1 MKTLLF
7 LLLVQFSVAREYAII
22 DLGSTQNVVGMATQG
37 RPDPQ
42 SNVQRVTRYRLEY
55 SLDGNTYFS
64 INNDEYHF
72 VFDGECGCTLPGCVD
87 SKHVDIRMY
96 EGSSDNPGDDE
107 GTRTKACYEA
117 CITHK
122 SILNSHS
129 WDDCQDGLGGFAVT
143 SDGRCYCECFTDSAV
158 CDRASN
164 TYNRYDISPNGVFE
178 ANHDQNTVVSNY
190 FQPVRARYIKL
201 SIVAYNYYASI
212 RMAPILSSMKQ
223 KVLNPP
229 DNMRHVFGAVHA
241 DCATSSM
248 LDGEALCFDEAYGL
262 TKHLTIDLGEEQTL
276 VGVVTQGR
284 KTHAQWI
291 KSYKLQYSRTGE
303 TAYEYIGQ
311 GYCADY
317 AGTYSHMYKSP
328 AMGIEDCYTVCNTPA
343 NIAAYS
349 EYFIYN
355 PSNQQCYCGHSGP
368 YEGCSNWVPHPDT
381 GYYSFKITGVNSFKP
396 IGEPYRN
403 FKGNSD
409 QNTKVTN
416 YFEPVRARYVR
427 LTISDFNA
435 YRSIRMGAVVMEHE
449 TTMEECLEMCD
460 GEIVSFDGEC
470 KCGSKGMVMLTK
482 EECMAIGGIEIRDA
496 SLPKGCSYVGWDNRI
511 RYNTAEGQS
520 TNIPYGHALEPI
532 GTTGT
537 VPPPRYTHG
546 AVEYNGMMYMT
557 GDVDKTVWGL
567 NLTTYEW
574 SIVAPEYSYVKVY
587 DGECSGGH
595 TSISAGAPHTPETC
609 FQACKSSVGFLLGT
623 ATGNCWCS
631 SQSIDTCTL
640 NPFPGGEYHRYDIT
654 HHSPDIVW
662 STTKYQNKMIIYNN
676 LGIHSFNMDTR
687 VWTTE
692 TTTNTPSFSS
702 GATLFVNGDN
712 LYLFGGSPLKDE
724 TWKLD
729 LTTMAWSQMT
739 GTKPNGV
746 RDLDSASDD
755 EAAYV
760 FGGYS
765 GVGTYGN
772 SNQLWKFEF
781 ATETWSE
788 IITRGPDKYIRVP
801 DTIGSQY
808 IVLVSSGPPDGSMSE
823 ADCEAYAND
832 HPTYSWG
839 GSSTYGAQTGCYVT
853 SSENVFY
860 NTATTTTE
868 CRETVKCIEKRAPE
882 IHVMTLGHDE
892 TDAFVDQCE
901 KVCDELPNCV
911 AFAVVDGNDY
921 WGAQFYD
928 TNAFDGPVIE
938 SSLTSTA
945 NWVTYISDDAYD
957 HANHPSSHIEGQR
970 RHSNVVYNGAL
981 WVFAGSGDS
990 LKSEVK
996 KLNLTTK
1003 VWSRVEVDYEYPRY
1017 GASGVLYNGTMVI
1030 FGGSP
1035 QWPTVMNDVLKLNL
1049 EEKEQGAFRIC
1060 KEGQVKHQ
1068 HQRCTMEA
1076 STQAFETKVEIQGR
1090 SKHTEVEYKDSTVY
1104 FGGVL
1109 EYQKQQKGRCADEQH
1124 GYLEGFIT
1132 REYTKIPGLKVDDL
1146 ARVKFTRGELSG
1158 GAIDAGIGEAEIVE
1172 IDSSGPF
1179 KFRKG
1184 FCKNQPQ
1191 SRQYVTTNLMEC
1203 YNICKDDYDVFMHVT
1218 TYCYCGKT
1226 KRYNCSD
1233 WQNSES
1239 YHSYYIE
1246 EEEGTKNLVFHS
1258 HKSTNAKFVLA
1269 RAKLINNEVYIKAV
1283 GAFYIPSD
1291 YDTWRAANWPE
1302 FIKDLK
1308 IGDLRTTD
1316 AEHGYALS
1324 KIHAEVSTST
1334 LDLDTSYTGGSTAYA
1349 DLKSCIL
1356 MCQKD
1361 DSCHYISHAEE
1372 RCMLHT
1378 TCTHIF
1384 DDKYTVYSV
1393 TKSQN
1398 VLTQHVYKDHG
1409 NPIKSAT
1416 DCYAYAESMG
1426 FSVPETHTI
1435 NLEGDFPEYPRT
1447 PKYTLLATGYTCASS
1462 PITSV
1467 EPTLEE
1473 CMYQGRVD
1481 GAIYIQYRASGNC
1494 MRTTSCEESGWVANA
1509 AYNIYETTARI
1520 LNPPELSRTY
1530 SGIHQGQAP
1539 GSGSWSRSMLD
1550 AVGSFYPSTSGDNG
1564 NYPWM
1569 KIDLGGMFRV
1579 VGVVT
1584 QGDSGSSKW
1593 TTKITIEY
1601 ATLANLGFTQITE
1614 TSDGEFTANTDSNT
1628 KKVNFHQPVMA
1639 RHIKITMKSYHF
1651 NMPLIRAGVMV
1662 DAELC
1667 KDKHGNYVWSHDKC
1681 SDLHVEGANG
1691 CIYDV
1696 EEGTIR
1702 WNSNQYT
1709 GTSSVVC
1716 NATHQC
1722 IEQPNAGYMDVD
1734 PDFYLDHKGEAS
1746 LSIEDCKLYANRM
1759 KKVFVEGEFDYP
1771 TGCSVHKRVYYN
1783 TKAGNNC
1790 TSMFPCV
1797 KRHGHYLTAY
1807 NKTSKEWYK
1816 IPTNAPP
1823 VQRYAHSAM
1832 VSGDAMYIYGG
1843 KSYIDMGDL
1852 WKFNFTMS
1860 EWTRLYE
1867 GEPVAQAH
1875 MAAYK
1880 TGLLIHGGYESY
1892 GFVKSREDW
1901 NMPIKDTKY
1910 FDFETGMHAI
1920 ERRPIVRVEYV
1931 RQAGDMYC
1939 ANVDVGTALF
1949 ETDNIGTLH
1958 EQLTRCS
1965 RRCKGMDGKGFKFN
1979 YGGVQ
1984 GRCYC
1989 MSEGTKTC
1997 TFTPNSQW
2005 DQYDIVDP
2013 FGQYEYHK
2021 SVNMDYSDY
2030 AGGNNG
2036 AERAFYNKESSH
2048 VIGEYE
2054 CEQLC
2059 EASSDCHAY
2068 QYDSANC
2075 YLRKNVQLRNVESG
2089 SYTAMVKDKRF
2100 ALGHSDLSVT
2110 LEECFNYADIYKM
2123 ESKELYDDKQYKGC
2137 FHGDDNI
2144 MYYNYMGTECK
2155 ERCLYRN
2162 ELDNAPI
2169 VVEGD
2174 TMVIGKRMSA
2184 EVFRPYARSC
2194 VEWDE
2199 FETNDKLRPRGCFQ
2213 KDNQVNYNNFPAATW
2228 KMVDYGDTSD
2238 TYYLHSD
2245 FVSVAG
2251 SSVEECLAACD
2262 SYPFASYATIAGCR
2276 CANTDSG
2283 AGGFAPYAS
2292 GVYTKNEI
2300 TCSQEYKCVDE
2311 NDRKSYDQTI
2321 TIEGL
2326 FFNRKVKNPEAICI
2340 EDGSEE
2346 AELKSQAPVLE
2357 SLRKYNDLCNFLL
2370 FSGTC
2375 AKVATWEEC
2384 ERYGASSI
2392 ESLAD
2397 KPNGCYIMGGTYH
2410 FNEIGGQC
2418 TENAP
2423 CYCRTDK
2430 YKDILTG
2437 RCKEISEEPIIKS
2450 IVYQDRGTDKEIQTE
2465 LECQV
2470 NSDRKIT
2477 CAQCECFNDYT
2488 YGTWG
2493 GGMCETC
2500 AIGYGKTQCS
2510 TPCVDFD
2517 GLNRDTM
2524 CGGFGKCLFGS
2535 SISGVERIFQNTQC
2549 MCGQE
2554 DQYQL
2559 REPEHSPDAYFKSGQ
2574 TNYFYYDSI
2583 TDGKTYGF
2591 EEAKLECSKYN
2602 DLRMIPL
2609 NKYCFGVFISDPSN
2623 FQYELQ
2629 MGKTGNE
2636 FVMYFR
2642 YIEKGLIG
2650 SRSKNFGIEQLEFT
2664 NLIPEVAEDA
2674 LCYDDITMTLEGRDI
2689 CNHFSSETESC
2700 SECADGFT
2708 GKNCRYKC
2716 QPCLLGGFCQEEPGD
2731 NNYASCVCPTTNLWE
2746 HQCCP
2751 AGFKVVELLDWS
2763 SLPSSKVEKI
2773 KVKSSYDAYTNNER
2787 DASYF
2792 CKKCPGVHAND
2803 WMSDVSEFKV
2813 CSGLNRGECIVS
2825 NNALSCAC
2833 KLNEES
2839 GMTWKGRACS
2849 CDDGIITPY
2858 SSDAENAEVTDY
2870 GCLIPT
2876 GGGGRCP
2883 EPNPTSVVTVRF
2895 YPKQLWTTQ
2904 AHVAQALKAGNYVG
2918 GDHYIGSQSLL
2929 LSSTEWEGGIA
2940 GEIQVTITPFG
2951 TCGHKTPC
2959 HTGEGPCLTDTD
2971 CAGTLECVYS
2981 SSSIQNY
2988 NPTKVPVDF
2997 KFCYDPNDQ
3006 MIGCD
3011 PIIQAIELSDSDGS
3025 VFDAAYNYKFWNG
3038 QTFEEAPENHYVPMT
3053 KDGNGD
3059 LIIHKQAFP
3068 CPRGRYGTVIDGI
3081 RDCALCPPGAYQDQ
3095 TGQSKILSDVDS
3107 NQEVDECKLCSE
3119 NCPDGGDG
3127 CFSTSYG
3134 AGGNDEC
3141 ISCDPGQEP
3150 HSSGTYCVDC
3160 NPGYYETGG
3169 RCDKCPAGQYQN
3181 LVKQTSCI
3189 DCDPG
3194 ESTNWV
3200 QASTT
3205 CTDCEAGRYAP
3216 GAGTPNCNAC
3226 PIGQSQIS
3234 KRQTGCITCTT
3245 NQYQN
3250 EVGQASCKGLA
3261 TGWIANDLRT
3271 TTTLCNLGYQ
3281 ADDKLCTPCGP
3292 GKYAEVPVNECK
3304 TCLEGEY
3311 APLAINFQKELV
3323 QPCFTTDIENGLRI
3337 GQTLESDR
3345 CVQCGTGGSG
3355 GAPDTKTPGM
3365 EHLYGEYRPSQKCYR
3380 QLEQSDCG
3388 ASYTS
3393 GDDPNPLYVPQGEG
3407 HTGSCAY
3414 GSCDWRT
3421 QNWKVAYGNDMG
3433 LKRGVNARTI
3443 RNELSGSP
3451 YGSHVTGTYYDED
3464 WCNEKCTTTAGC
3476 FFFAVLVENGQN
3488 SGRTEE
3494 GICHL
3499 YGSQVTGLRTK
3510 RCWSAAWK
3518 GQYMEC
3524 AAGSESWAG
3533 TFGSASACADHCGRT
3548 SEHGGKNYNPD
3559 TWWFGLIWRN
3569 PWYGA
3574 GYCYCENL
3582 AGSSSSY
3589 YGSYRCWSRTSNS
3602 YSMYGMVEEVRYNAG
3617 CKEYY
3622 PYRKPCYEA
3631 SAV

>member
-1 MKTLLF
+1 MYATGQTLHEQLTDCAETCDTKEGA
-7 LLLVQFSVAREYAII
+7 VSFSAH
-22 DLGSTQNVVGMATQG
+22 ST
-37 RPDPQ
+37 
-42 SNVQRVTRYRLEY
+42 
-55 SLDGNTYFS
+55 
-64 INNDEYHF
+64 NN
-72 VFDGECGCTLPGCVD
+72 
-87 SKHVDIRMY
+87 
-96 EGSSDNPGDDE
+96 
-107 GTRTKACYEA
+107 
-117 CITHK
+117 
-122 SILNSHS
+122 
-129 WDDCQDGLGGFAVT
+129 GFM
-143 SDGRCYCECFTDSAV
+143 CYC
-158 CDRASN
+158 
-164 TYNRYDISPNGVFE
+164 
-178 ANHDQNTVVSNY
+178 
-190 FQPVRARYIKL
+190 K
-201 SIVAYNYYASI
+201 
-212 RMAPILSSMKQ
+212 
-223 KVLNPP
+223 
-229 DNMRHVFGAVHA
+229 
-241 DCATSSM
+241 
-248 LDGEALCFDEAYGL
+248 GE
-262 TKHLTIDLGEEQTL
+262 
-276 VGVVTQGR
+276 
-284 KTHAQWI
+284 
-291 KSYKLQYSRTGE
+291 
-303 TAYEYIGQ
+303 
-311 GYCADY
+311 
-317 AGTYSHMYKSP
+317 
-328 AMGIEDCYTVCNTPA
+328 
-343 NIAAYS
+343 
-349 EYFIYN
+349 
-355 PSNQQCYCGHSGP
+355 
-368 YEGCSNWVPHPDT
+368 
-381 GYYSFKITGVNSFKP
+381 
-396 IGEPYRN
+396 
-403 FKGNSD
+403 
-409 QNTKVTN
+409 
-416 YFEPVRARYVR
+416 
-427 LTISDFNA
+427 
-435 YRSIRMGAVVMEHE
+435 
-449 TTMEECLEMCD
+449 
-460 GEIVSFDGEC
+460 
-470 KCGSKGMVMLTK
+470 
-482 EECMAIGGIEIRDA
+482 
-496 SLPKGCSYVGWDNRI
+496 
-511 RYNTAEGQS
+511 
-520 TNIPYGHALEPI
+520 
-532 GTTGT
+532 TTGT
-537 VPPPRYTHG
+537 CTQ
-546 AVEYNGMMYMT
+546 
-557 GDVDKTVWGL
+557 
-567 NLTTYEW
+567 
-574 SIVAPEYSYVKVY
+574 
-587 DGECSGGH
+587 
-595 TSISAGAPHTPETC
+595 TSDSDFDH
-609 FQACKSSVGFLLGT
+609 
-623 ATGNCWCS
+623 
-631 SQSIDTCTL
+631 
-640 NPFPGGEYHRYDIT
+640 YDI
-654 HHSPDIVW
+654 
-662 STTKYQNKMIIYNN
+662 KY
-676 LGIHSFNMDTR
+676 L
-687 VWTTE
+687 
-692 TTTNTPSFSS
+692 
-702 GATLFVNGDN
+702 
-712 LYLFGGSPLKDE
+712 
-724 TWKLD
+724 
-729 LTTMAWSQMT
+729 
-739 GTKPNGV
+739 
-746 RDLDSASDD
+746 
-755 EAAYV
+755 
-760 FGGYS
+760 
-765 GVGTYGN
+765 
-772 SNQLWKFEF
+772 
-781 ATETWSE
+781 
-788 IITRGPDKYIRVP
+788 
-801 DTIGSQY
+801 
-808 IVLVSSGPPDGSMSE
+808 
-823 ADCEAYAND
+823 
-832 HPTYSWG
+832 
-839 GSSTYGAQTGCYVT
+839 
-853 SSENVFY
+853 
-860 NTATTTTE
+860 
-868 CRETVKCIEKRAPE
+868 
-882 IHVMTLGHDE
+882 
-892 TDAFVDQCE
+892 
-901 KVCDELPNCV
+901 
-911 AFAVVDGNDY
+911 
-921 WGAQFYD
+921 
-928 TNAFDGPVIE
+928 
-938 SSLTSTA
+938 
-945 NWVTYISDDAYD
+945 
-957 HANHPSSHIEGQR
+957 PSSHIEGQR

-1090 SKHTEVEYKDSTVY
+1090 SKHSEVEYKDSIVY

-1146 ARVKFTRGELSG
+1146 ARVKFTRGELG
-1158 GAIDAGIGEAEIVE
+1158 GVHIDAGIEEAEIVE

-1179 KFRKG
+1179 RFRKG
-1184 FCKNQPQ
+1184 YCKNQPQ

-1203 YNICKDDYDVFMHVT
+1203 YNICKGDYDVFIHHT
-1218 TYCYCGKT
+1218 TNCYCGYT

-1233 WQNSES
+1233 WDGTSS
-1239 YHSYYIE
+1239 YYSYYIE

-1258 HKSTNAKFVLA
+1258 HHTTNVKLVLA

-1291 YDTWRAANWPE
+1291 YATWRAANWPE

-1308 IGDLRTTD
+1308 IGPLGTTD
-1316 AEHGYALS
+1316 TEIGYALS

-1398 VLTQHVYKDHG
+1398 VLTQHVYKEEG

-1416 DCYAYAESMG
+1416 DCYEYAESMG

-1435 NLEGDFPEYPRT
+1435 NVEGDFPEYPRT
-1447 PKYTLLATGYTCASS
+1447 PKYTLLATDYHCPGGGSGSS
-1462 PITSV
+1462 GGF
-1467 EPTLEE
+1467 TLET
-1473 CMYQGRVD
+1473 CMYQGRVEGATHISYKD
-1481 GAIYIQYRASGNC
+1481 GWC
-1494 MRTTSCEESGWVANA
+1494 MRTTSCAESGWVANA

-1520 LNPPELSRTY
+1520 LNPPELSRSYSSVFDGSAVGTY
-1530 SGIHQGQAP
+1530 NA
-1539 GSGSWSRSMLD
+1539 RSMLD
-1550 AVGSFYPSTSGDNG
+1550 SAQAWSTSSATTGG
-1564 NYPWM
+1564 WM

-1584 QGDSGSSKW
+1584 QARSGGSQW
-1593 TTKITIEY
+1593 VTKIAIEY
-1601 ATLANLGFTQITE
+1601 ATLNTFTQITE
-1614 TSDGEFTANTDSNT
+1614 TSDGEFTANSDGTDT

-1639 RHIKITMKSYHF
+1639 RHIKIVIKDYNSF
-1651 NMPLIRAGVMV
+1651 PSIRAGVMV

-1709 GTSSVVC
+1709 GTSQVVC
-1716 NATHQC
+1716 NTTHQC

-1734 PDFYLDHKGEAS
+1734 PDFYLDFGTAPTATTATTAPVVTSQIQYDGNTYQVCNSDDIEVVWNGNHNIQEVTLTGYNTYNAS
-1746 LSIEDCKLYANRM
+1746 EHIGSEIHQFESSGHIETISGLGASPGTTRYFLCTAHPASKFSTSCPALRRLRASMSIEDCKLYANRM

-1783 TKAGNNC
+1783 TKAGNKC

-1807 NKTSKEWYK
+1807 NKTSEEWYK

-1823 VQRYAHSAM
+1823 VQRYAHSAT

-1852 WKFNFTMS
+1852 WKFNFTTS

-1867 GEPVAQAH
+1867 GKPVAQAH
-1875 MAAYK
+1875 MAAYE

-1931 RQAGDMYC
+1931 RQVGNQYC
-1939 ANVDVGTALF
+1939 NPDSLVNGFDYFIGS
-1949 ETDNIGTLH
+1949 DNPGTLH
-1958 EQLTRCS
+1958 ERLTRCS
-1965 RRCKGMDGKGFKFN
+1965 RWCKGMAGKSFRFHALMNAN
-1979 YGGVQ
+1979 YGECT
-1984 GRCYC
+1984 CY
-1989 MSEGTKTC
+1989 SESVKTC
-1997 TFTPNSQW
+1997 TLLNSDNY

-2021 SVNMDYSDY
+2021 SVNMFYSDY
-2030 AGGNNG
+2030 AGGNAG
-2036 AERAFYNKESSH
+2036 AERAYYNKESYH
-2048 VIGEYE
+2048 AVGEYE

-2068 QYDSANC
+2068 INSGSNC
-2075 YLRKNVQLRNVESG
+2075 WLRKNVQLRHVKSA
-2089 SYTAMVKDKRF
+2089 SSTAMVKDKRF

-2144 MYYNYMGTECK
+2144 MYYNYMGTECT

-2169 VVEGD
+2169 VVDGD

-2213 KDNQVNYNNFPAATW
+2213 KDNQVNYNNAPSAAW
-2228 KMVDYGDTSD
+2228 KIVDYGADSD

-2245 FVSVAG
+2245 FVSVSA
-2251 SSVEECLAACD
+2251 SSLEECLAACD
-2262 SYPFASYATIAGCR
+2262 SYPFASWATNAGCR
-2276 CANTDSG
+2276 CANTDTG
-2283 AGGFAPYAS
+2283 AGGYAPYAS

-2300 TCSQEYKCVDE
+2300 ACSQEYKCVDE

-2357 SLRKYNDLCNFLL
+2357 SLRKYNDECNFLL
-2370 FSGTC
+2370 FTGTC

-2384 ERYGASSI
+2384 ERYGATTI

-2397 KPNGCYIMGGTYH
+2397 RPNGCYIVNGNYH
-2410 FNEIGGQC
+2410 FNTIGGDC
-2418 TENAP
+2418 TENTP

-2450 IVYQDRGTDKEIQTE
+2450 IVYQDRSTDKEIQTE

-2477 CAQCECFNDYT
+2477 CAQCECFADYT

-2510 TPCVDFD
+2510 TPCVGFD

-2524 CGGFGKCLFGS
+2524 CGGYGKCLFGS
-2535 SISGVERIFQNTQC
+2535 SISGVERIFQNTEC

-2559 REPEHSPDAYFKSGQ
+2559 REPEHSPDAYFKAGQ
-2574 TNYFYYDSI
+2574 TNYFYYEAI
-2583 TDGKTYGF
+2583 TDGKMYEL

-2609 NKYCFGVFISDPSN
+2609 NKYCFGIFISDPSN

-2636 FVMYFR
+2636 FVVYFR

-2674 LCYDDITMTLEGRDI
+2674 LCYDDITMTLEGKDV
-2689 CNHFSSETESC
+2689 CNHFSSEKESC

-2716 QPCLLGGFCQEEPGD
+2716 QPCLLGGVCQEEPGD

-2883 EPNPTSVVTVRF
+2883 EPNPTSVVTMRF
-2895 YPKQLWTTQ
+2895 YPKQLWSTQ
-2904 AHVAQALKAGNYVG
+2904 SHVTQALKQGNYLG
-2918 GDHYIGSQSLL
+2918 GDAYIGSQSLL
-2929 LSSTEWEGGIA
+2929 LSSTEWEGSVA

-2951 TCGHKTPC
+2951 TCGYKTPC
-2959 HTGEGPCLTDTD
+2959 HTGEGPCSTDVD
-2971 CAGTLECVYS
+2971 CAGTLQCVS
-2981 SSSIQNY
+2981 GSSSIQNY
-2988 NPTKVPVDF
+2988 NPTKVPADF
-2997 KFCYDPNDQ
+2997 KFCYDGVNNKL
-3006 MIGCD
+3006 IGCD
-3011 PIIQAIELSDSDGS
+3011 PIIPSIELTDSDGS
-3025 VFDAAYNYKFWNG
+3025 IFEAAYNYKFWNG

-3053 KDGNGD
+3053 KDGNND

-3068 CPRGRYGTVIDGI
+3068 CPRGRYGVVWDGI
-3081 RDCALCPPGAYQDQ
+3081 RDCALCPPNTYQDE
-3095 TGQSKILSDVDS
+3095 TGQGETNPTDK
-3107 NQEVDECKLCSE
+3107 CKKCID
-3119 NCPDGGDG
+3119 NCPYINGVQGTA
-3127 CFSTSYG
+3127 CFSTAYG
-3134 AGGNDEC
+3134 AGGNTEC
-3141 ISCDPGQEP
+3141 LTCDDGQEIRNNVCTDCDPGTYEIG
-3150 HSSGTYCVDC
+3150 GT
-3160 NPGYYETGG
+3160 
-3169 RCDKCPAGQYQN
+3169 CDDCPAGQYQP
-3181 LVKQTSCI
+3181 LSKQTSLPSSKCNL
-3189 DCDPG
+3189 CPAG
-3194 ESTNWV
+3194 QSTNG
-3200 QASTT
+3200 ASTRTKCDNCLAGTYAKGSGNPSCKECLAGEKQPSQGQSACIWCGTGTFQTNTGRST
-3205 CTDCEAGRYAP
+3205 CTGLSVGYRAVIVNGKRTSQTNCL
-3216 GAGTPNCNAC
+3216 AGTQAEDDKCLD
-3226 PIGQSQIS
+3226 
-3234 KRQTGCITCTT
+3234 CTT
-3245 NQYQN
+3245 
-3250 EVGQASCKGLA
+3250 
-3261 TGWIANDLRT
+3261 
-3271 TTTLCNLGYQ
+3271 
-3281 ADDKLCTPCGP
+3281 
-3292 GKYAEVPVNECK
+3292 GKYSTGPVNECSI
-3304 TCLEGEY
+3304 C
-3311 APLAINFQKELV
+3311 
-3323 QPCFTTDIENGLRI
+3323 I
-3337 GQTLESDR
+3337 GQTYQDQTRQNECKKVTECETFTTQEVNGETLHTGRKRDEVR
-3345 CVQCGTGGSG
+3345 CRPCSVGGSHPNAG
-3355 GAPDTKTPGM
+3355 KDTKIANS
-3365 EHLYGEYRPSQKCYR
+3365 EHVFGEYRPAQKCYL
-3380 QLEQSDCG
+3380 QI
-3388 ASYTS
+3388 
-3393 GDDPNPLYVPQGEG
+3393 G
-3407 HTGSCAY
+3407 HTGSGNPCDGTGGLSYEQSPDQLVSEGEGA
-3414 GSCDWRT
+3414 SHSTDWRT
-3421 QNWKVAYGNDMG
+3421 QNWNQAYGDLMG
-3433 LKRGVNARTI
+3433 LKRGLNGRTVRRDWGNVGFMNENA
-3443 RNELSGSP
+3443 
-3451 YGSHVTGTYYDED
+3451 
-3464 WCNEKCTTTAGC
+3464 CNTKCAERSDC
-3476 FFFAVLVENGQN
+3476 EMFAVLVAAGQDAERSK
-3488 SGRTEE
+3488 SGD
-3494 GICHL
+3494 CHL
-3499 YGSQVTGLRTK
+3499 YGPALDDVRSK
-3510 RCWSAAWK
+3510 RCWSASWR
-3518 GQYMEC
+3518 GQAIEC
-3524 AAGSESWAG
+3524 DVGSESWAG
-3533 TFGSASACADHCGRT
+3533 SFGSASACADHCGRT
-3548 SEHGGKNYNPD
+3548 SADGGKNMNPD
-3559 TWWFGLIWRN
+3559 TRWFGLIWKN
-3569 PWYGA
+3569 PWYGS
-3574 GYCYCENL
+3574 GSCYCENY
-3582 AGSSSSY
+3582 ARGSYSY
-3589 YGSYRCWSRTSNS
+3589 FGSYRCWSETSNS
-3602 YSMYGMVEEVRYNAG
+3602 YSMYAMTEYVHYNSVCQKA
-3617 CKEYY
+3617 YY
-3622 PYRKPCYEA
+3622 PYRFPCYE
-3631 SAV
+3631 